1 MATRPYF
8 MPRHDAVGIVRK
20 DSPGFKWFGGFA
32 LSQQQKC
39 IEAHHAAI
47 TSVESDVRVLE
58 ISSKSMQPEGMQLSA
73 FNLTLTR
80 PEGVC
85 KIESVFQASK
95 VFVGG
100 IGPHQDLYAHDSM
113 EVRDRVK
120 QVGAGRALEAF
131 EMDGVRWPLLPR
143 TAFYDWLYLNALR
156 EHADLGDALMNYT
169 AFTDIKFNPK
179 KSLNC
184 QAASAALYVS
194 LRRAGKFD
202 EAMAG
207 AESFLRFFK

>member
-8 MPRHDAVGIVRK
+8 MPKMECVGAIRR
-20 DSPGFKWFGGFA
+20 DSPDFQWFGGFA

-39 IEAHHAAI
+39 IAAHHAAI
-47 TSVESDVRVLE
+47 RSVEQNAHVLE
-58 ISSKSMQPEGMQLSA
+58 ISSKSIQPEGVRLSA

-85 KIESVFQASK
+85 KIESIFQASK

-100 IGPHQDLYAHDSM
+100 IGPHPELYTLDSR
-113 EVRDRVK
+113 EVRDAVK
-120 QVGAGRALEAF
+120 EAGDGFALEAF
-131 EMDGVRWPLLPR
+131 EMDGERWPLVPR
-143 TAFYDWLYLNALR
+143 TAFYDWIYLNALR
-156 EHADLGDALMNYT
+156 EHADLGDKLMEYD

-184 QAASAALYVS
+184 QAAAAALYVS
-194 LRRAGKFD
+194 LRRAGKFE
-202 EAMAG
+202 EAMRSK
-207 AESFLRFFK
+207 ERYLEIIN